1 MKRTRPAYV
10 YMALL
15 ALTCAIFTVSCRRPE
30 SLAAGKATVE
40 GLMKLLPAGVQ
51 SVGALDVH
59 RAAGTEVVHK
69 MLANERTRAGLE
81 KFAKASGIDP
91 LKDVY
96 LAVGGN
102 MTLPTGPE
110 SGLKADAAAILN
122 LRHDQARTIAA
133 IKAILPD
140 LTEERYHDVL
150 VLSGFGSIAVKGV
163 EFKPIAAFLDPS
175 NIAIG
180 NEPMVRSIIDV
191 YRKQAPGL
199 DGEARLNSIMKK
211 LDGSPMARAAVLIP
225 SDALKK
231 AAAAMP
237 QMKVVEGIEGLVL
250 AFDLR
255 DKDAVVQVIAAG
267 GTEQQ
272 NKDLAG
278 TLTAFKML
286 GGANVGAARQ
296 PGLTE
301 LMNSLTISSG
311 KDFVRIYASIPGELL
326 EKLQGMA
333 AEKMDKFKPG
343 HGREQAPAKAPAK
356 EDNKGQKI

>member
-1 MKRTRPAYV
+1 MRPARISRFIAV
-10 YMALL
+10 FVAS
-15 ALTCAIFTVSCRRPE
+15 AAVIFSISCRRPE

-59 RAAGTEVVHK
+59 RAAGTEAVHK
-69 MLANERTRAGLE
+69 MLANERSRSALE

-96 LAVGGN
+96 LVVGGN
-102 MTLPTGPE
+102 MTMPAGPE
-110 SGLKADAAAILN
+110 SGLKADAAAIIN

-133 IKAILPD
+133 IKTILPD
-140 LTEERYHDVL
+140 LAEERYRDVL
-150 VLSGFGSIAVKGV
+150 FLSGFGSIAVKGI
-163 EFKPIAAFLDPS
+163 EFKPIMAFLDPS

-191 YRKQAPGL
+191 YREQARGL
-199 DGEARLNSIMKK
+199 DGKARLYSMMKR

-225 SDALKK
+225 PDLVKK
-231 AAAAMP
+231 AATAMP
-237 QMKVVEGIEGLVL
+237 QMKVVEGVEGLVL

-255 DKDAVVQVIAAG
+255 DKGAVVQAVASG

-286 GGANVGAARQ
+286 GGANMGAPQQ
-296 PGLTE
+296 PGLAE

-311 KDFVRIYASIPGELL
+311 NDFVRIYASIPGEIL

-333 AEKMDKFKPG
+333 AEKMGKFKQG
-343 HGREQAPAKAPAK
+343 QGQNQAQAPAG
-356 EDNKGQKI
+356 EDKKGQKI